1 MIMDYGHKIRY
12 IMEKVRGGMTL
23 TDLHKSTGLSL
34 SYLSEAINGKCNMSI
49 KALEKVAQA
58 LNVSSSYLLDDKA
71 VSLQQIVEMNME
83 EIPPDI
89 VEFFSKSE
97 SLPYAVLARQLHDE
111 KVDLEF
117 LRDLL
122 ESIKK
127 MKSK

>member
-49 KALEKVAQA
+49 KALEKVAQT

-89 VEFFSKSE
+89 VEFFAKSE
-97 SLPYAVLARQLHDE
+97 NLPYAVLARQLHDE
-111 KVDLEF
+111 KIDPEF

-122 ESIKK
+122 ETIKK